1 MASLV
6 GAEDDDAREEA
17 QLVSLIAGG
26 DLCEP
31 MEELYRRYAGKLY
44 WFGLHLLGNAGLA
57 DELVQECFLRLWRTA
72 GRFDTSRG
80 TVSAYMFVIGRSIA
94 TDLHR
99 RPSSR
104 PLLPVEDAQ
113 VPPQPDRADRIVESL
128 MVRDALNSLTPA
140 HRAVLMLCHAE
151 GLTQSQIAQRLGLP
165 LGTVKTRMYH
175 GLRALKAAL
184 AQRGFN
190 GWPGHCARGQL
201 GQDLAECRRMRSY
214 GGNQPPA
221 DSGRTQDD

>member
-6 GAEDDDAREEA
+6 GAEDDSAREDA
-17 QLVSLIAGG
+17 QLVSRIAGG
-26 DLCEP
+26 DLGEP

-113 VPPQPDRADRIVESL
+113 VPPQPDSADRIVESL
-128 MVRDALNSLTPA
+128 MVRDALNSLTQA
-140 HRAVLMLCHAE
+140 HREVLMLCHAE

-190 GWPGHCARGQL
+190 
-201 GQDLAECRRMRSY
+201 D
-214 GGNQPPA
+214 
-221 DSGRTQDD
+221 